1 MNGPITAQLIDPHN
15 GTTTQLIAV
24 GPVASQEAI
33 KLLGTNGGGF
43 FNANSAHPFEN
54 PTLLTNLLETITVLL
69 IPVGLCFSYGRLVG
83 DKRQGIAILIV
94 MLVLFSAFAGV
105 MIWAEEGGNTA
116 VANVGGISQMSTPYQ
131 PGGNMEGKELRFGV
145 VPSALFDTTC
155 TATSC
160 GAVDS
165 MLDSYT
171 PIGGMSAL
179 ALIMF
184 GEVVFGGVGVGMYG
198 MVVFIIIAV
207 FIAGLMIGKMPEY
220 LGKKIGPHEMKLCTW
235 ILITPIATVL
245 ILTAIAV
252 LLPEGRTA
260 VLNTGPQGFT
270 EILYAFTSTANNNG
284 SSFAGLDTNSLFFDI
299 TLAIAMIIGRFVIIG
314 LTMALAGSLSEK
326 KITPTSSGTLPT
338 YTPMFMIWLIGV
350 IVLVGALSYFLALAL
365 GPIIETLM

>member
-1 MNGPITAQLIDPHN
+1 
-15 GTTTQLIAV
+15 
-24 GPVASQEAI
+24 
-33 KLLGTNGGGF
+33 
-43 FNANSAHPFEN
+43 
-54 PTLLTNLLETITVLL
+54 
-69 IPVGLCFSYGRLVG
+69 
-83 DKRQGIAILIV
+83 
-94 MLVLFSAFAGV
+94 
-105 MIWAEEGGNTA
+105 
-116 VANVGGISQMSTPYQ
+116 
-131 PGGNMEGKELRFGV
+131 
-145 VPSALFDTTC
+145 
-155 TATSC
+155 
-160 GAVDS
+160 

-245 ILTAIAV
+245 ILTALAV
-252 LLPEGRTA
+252 MLPEGRTA

-299 TLAIAMIIGRFVIIG
+299 TLAIAMLIGRFVIIG

-326 KITPTSSGTLPT
+326 NITPTSTGTLPT